1 MLGQRALIKK
11 VKLYKDKFPVA
22 VMTDNEEDILVGW
35 VLTHPDPAV
44 FKDKLEHYDVI
55 EDYYPDRPED
65 SYYLRK
71 SM

>member
-22 VMTDNEEDILVGW
+22 VITDNEEDILVGW

-44 FKDKLEHYDVI
+44 F
-55 EDYYPDRPED
+55 
-65 SYYLRK
+65 
-71 SM
+71 